1 MSNKKDTQAKSKENK
16 TKIEP
21 TTKEFVIVESGSKQY
36 ILEQGSVISIE
47 KIVHPKDGKVKLDTV
62 LLHSKN
68 DNVSI
73 GAPYLDLVV
82 NAEIIQDEKDKKIRV
97 FKFKKK
103 TGYKKTQGHR
113 QVYTTIRVLSFDKPT
128 ASSKTTKP
136 KESSTKESTNKETK
150 K

>member
-1 MSNKKDTQAKSKENK
+1 MSNKKDTQEKEK
-16 TKIEP
+16 KE
-21 TTKEFVIVESGSKQY
+21 TTKNAKNEFVIVESGSKQY

-47 KIVHPKDGKVKLDTV
+47 KISHPKDGKVALNSV

-68 DNVSI
+68 DKVTI

-82 NAEIIQDEKDKKIRV
+82 KAEIIQDEKDKKIRV

-128 ASSKTTKP
+128 GSSKTTKP
-136 KESSTKESTNKETK
+136 KETSTKESTNKKTK